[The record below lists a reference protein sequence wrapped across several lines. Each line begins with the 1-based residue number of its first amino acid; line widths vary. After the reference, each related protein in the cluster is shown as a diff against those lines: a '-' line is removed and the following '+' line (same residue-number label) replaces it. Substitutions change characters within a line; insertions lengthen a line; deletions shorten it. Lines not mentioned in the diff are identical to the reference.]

1 MVGFLLCAVSRLLL
15 SDKSDQFCKVD
26 LAITLRE
33 ELNYVC
39 LDCVLYLAKVLVE
52 PGGLDSFKLDAVL
65 EDNQDVVIVLHEIIN
80 EFFETSWRLFNLLS
94 VGLN

>member
-39 LDCVLYLAKVLVE
+39 FDCVLYLAKVLVE
-52 PGGLDSFKLDAVL
+52 PGGLDSFKLDTVL
-65 EDNQDVVIVLHEIIN
+65 EDNQEVVIVLYEKIN
-80 EFFETSWRLFNLLS
+80 EFFEASWRLFSLLS
-94 VGLN
+94 VGLS